1 MIRKIKKAK
10 YNDLN
15 ETTAVLT
22 FEDDTT
28 AVHQID
34 DVMREHTSSY
44 LVYIRD
50 GGVVEAFETDAE
62 KAERELKEKIDKIEQ
77 HIYTFYSEKK
87 QSQDRGYQSYSQTVI
102 VGVTSQA
109 DTPTTLDAL
118 TIEVMGVVLQIL
130 EGVIT
135 LEDYIASKPADLQE
149 HYEKLVKVGL
159 RLKWTKACI
168 DEGKLAV
175 AEGREPNYP
184 TFPVFGL
191 QRIAS

>member
-10 YNDLN
+10 YSNLEN
-15 ETTAVLT
+15 TTATLT

-77 HIYTFYSEKK
+77 HIYSFYSEKK
-87 QSQDRGYQSYSQTVI
+87 QSQDRGYQAYSQTVI
-102 VGVTSQA
+102 VGVTSQT
-109 DTPTTLDAL
+109 DTLTTLDAL

-159 RLKWTKACI
+159 RLKWTKTCI

-184 TFPVFGL
+184 TFPVFG
-191 QRIAS
+191 

>member
-44 LVYIRD
+44 LTFLKD

-62 KAERELKEKIDKIEQ
+62 KAEREAKEAATKAKEERAILLQKGSLSKDGKIWFNFDSASMFI
-77 HIYTFYSEKK
+77 
-87 QSQDRGYQSYSQTVI
+87 
-102 VGVTSQA
+102 QA
-109 DTPTTLDAL
+109 FSTLDEDETLPWYDKDKNEVFLTYTEAKMYAKEIRVAL
-118 TIEVMGVVLQIL
+118 QSL
-130 EGVIT
+130 
-135 LEDYIASKPADLQE
+135 Y
-149 HYEKLVKVGL
+149 GL
-159 RLKWTKACI
+159 
-168 DEGKLAV
+168 
-175 AEGREPNYP
+175 
-184 TFPVFGL
+184 
-191 QRIAS
+191 SS